1 MTEELIVIES
11 GYKMASN
18 NHKIQ
23 TLGPFNASKAEEK
36 YQELLSGTSTE
47 LPAAK
52 NTTVVAVSERQFL
65 RVRNGLSG
73 ATILDRVTRGTVV

>member
-1 MTEELIVIES
+1 MAEELIVIES

-23 TLGPFNASKAEEK
+23 TLGPFSTAEAEK
-36 YQELLSGTSTE
+36 RYQALLAGTAPELS
-47 LPAAK
+47 AAK
-52 NTTVVAVSERQFL
+52 NTTVVKVSERQFL
-65 RVRNGLSG
+65 RVRNGLGG